1 MKLTL
6 NDSSIADANQTV
18 RKTRNGPRVN
28 GDFSLRSAVR
38 SEEDGG
44 RGGRPDKRTRGPA
57 DPGFC
62 FEELRRLVA
71 PLRQRLL
78 THPIYA
84 EVNSLN
90 RLREFMR
97 IHVFAVW
104 DFMSLVKR
112 LQNELTTQ
120 RLPWM
125 PPASPEIARFANE
138 VVLGEETDLSRD
150 GKPLSHFELYLRAM
164 DEVGAETADIRAS
177 ITRVGWAASWEATLK
192 ALNAPEIVKDFVSE
206 TLRCAIH
213 GSSVE
218 VASYFFFGREDVI
231 PEMFK
236 QLLALWSG
244 GAVEVPHF
252 AFYLE
257 RHIELDGDS
266 HGPWARQMLTALA
279 GADENKWME
288 ATRAAQR
295 ALSNRITLWD
305 GVVAHLK
312 DIA

>member
-1 MKLTL
+1 MF
-6 NDSSIADANQTV
+6 DGSSRTETNQTV
-18 RKTRNGPRVN
+18 SGTRNNARVN
-28 GDFSLRSAVR
+28 GDSPKRSGLRIEKDEWLGSDEPTYGTSMDA
-38 SEEDGG
+38 EIYFED
-44 RGGRPDKRTRGPA
+44 
-57 DPGFC
+57 
-62 FEELRRLVA
+62 LRKLVA
-71 PLRQRLL
+71 PLRERLL
-78 THPIYA
+78 THSIYA
-84 EVNSLN
+84 EVNSLK

-112 LQNELTTQ
+112 LQSELTVQ
-120 RLPWM
+120 DLPWT
-125 PPASPEIARFANE
+125 PPARPEIARFANE
-138 VVLGEETDLSRD
+138 VVLGEETDLSLD

-164 DEVGAETADIRAS
+164 EEVGVETADIRAS
-177 ITRVGWAASWEATLK
+177 IASVGRGASWQAALK
-192 ALNAPEIVKDFVSE
+192 ETNAPEIVTDFVSE
-206 TLRCAIH
+206 TLRCAIY
-213 GSSVE
+213 GSVVE

-236 QLLALWSG
+236 KLLALWRE

-279 GADENKWME
+279 GMNEEKWIE
-288 ATRAAQR
+288 ATRAAEQ
-295 ALSNRITLWD
+295 ALSNRIKLWD

-312 DIA
+312 GIA

>member
-1 MKLTL
+1 MFDGSGRTET
-6 NDSSIADANQTV
+6 NQTV
-18 RKTRNGPRVN
+18 SGTHNGARVN
-28 GDFSLRSAVR
+28 GDSPRGSGLRIEKDGWRGSDEPTCGT
-38 SEEDGG
+38 SMDPEIYFED
-44 RGGRPDKRTRGPA
+44 
-57 DPGFC
+57 
-62 FEELRRLVA
+62 LRKLVA
-71 PLRQRLL
+71 PLRERLL
-78 THPIYA
+78 THSIYA

-112 LQNELTTQ
+112 LQGELTTQ
-120 RLPWM
+120 DLPWT
-125 PPASPEIARFANE
+125 PPARPEIARFANE
-138 VVLGEETDLSRD
+138 VVLGEETDLSLD

-164 DEVGAETADIRAS
+164 DELGVETVDIRAS
-177 ITRVGWAASWEATLK
+177 IASVGRGASWEA
-192 ALNAPEIVKDFVSE
+192 ALNETNAPQIVTDFVSE
-206 TLRCAIH
+206 TLRCAIY
-213 GSSVE
+213 GSVVE

-236 QLLALWSG
+236 KLLALWRE

-279 GADENKWME
+279 GMDEEKWME
-288 ATRAAQR
+288 ASRAAQQ
-295 ALSNRITLWD
+295 ALSNRIKLWD

>member
-1 MKLTL
+1 MF
-6 NDSSIADANQTV
+6 DGSSRTEANQIV
-18 RKTRNGPRVN
+18 SNTRNGARLI
-28 GDFSLRSAVR
+28 GDSPKRFSLRTKKD
-38 SEEDGG
+38 EW
-44 RGGRPDKRTRGPA
+44 RGPDDLGGGISVDA
-57 DPGFC
+57 ELS
-62 FEELRRLVA
+62 FEELRKLVA
-71 PLRQRLL
+71 PLRERLL

-112 LQNELTTQ
+112 LQGELTVQ
-120 RLPWM
+120 DLPWM
-125 PPASPEIARFANE
+125 PPARPEIARFANE
-138 VVLGEETDLSRD
+138 VVLGEETDLSLD

-164 DEVGAETADIRAS
+164 GEVGAETDDVRAS
-177 ITRVGWAASWEATLK
+177 IASVGWGASWEAALRD
-192 ALNAPEIVKDFVSE
+192 LNAPKMVTDFVSE
-206 TLRCAIH
+206 TLRCAIY
-213 GSSVE
+213 GSVVE

-236 QLLALWSG
+236 KLLALWRE
-244 GAVEVPHF
+244 GAVEVPYF

-279 GADENKWME
+279 GTDETKWIE
-288 ATRAAQR
+288 ATRAAQQ
-295 ALSNRITLWD
+295 ALSNRIKLWD

-312 DIA
+312 DID